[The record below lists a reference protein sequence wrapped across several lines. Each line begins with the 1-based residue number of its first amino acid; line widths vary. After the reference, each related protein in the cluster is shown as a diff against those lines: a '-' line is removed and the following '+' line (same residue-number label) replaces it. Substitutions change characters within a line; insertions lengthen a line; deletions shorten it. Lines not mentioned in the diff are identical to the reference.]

1 MFHNMVKKITDYMI
15 KKNIIEEED
24 MNYDKE
30 SDFNRI

>member
-1 MFHNMVKKITDYMI
+1 MDRELSNSENKEII
-15 KKNIIEEED
+15 KQED